1 MTDATRA
8 AVAFLVGTLVSE
20 QRRGGVFDHSCG
32 RFIAMSL
39 ALTPPQVLIHS
50 AAEGIHL
57 QAQITPAGIRLQDFS
72 TNRHLRLTIEE
83 KSFSG
88 YDEHTASEFG
98 GLVQGILIYLYDED
112 GKRGWNYSH

>member
-1 MTDATRA
+1 MTDTTRA
-8 AVAFLVGTLVSE
+8 AVAFLVGTLVNE
-20 QRRGGVFDHSCG
+20 QKRGGVFDHGKG

-50 AAEGIHL
+50 AEEGVHL
-57 QAQITPAGIRLQDFS
+57 QAQITPTGIRLQDFS
-72 TNRHLRLTIEE
+72 TNRHLRLEIDE
-83 KSFSG
+83 KSFTG

-98 GLVQGILIYLYDED
+98 GVVHGILIYLFDED